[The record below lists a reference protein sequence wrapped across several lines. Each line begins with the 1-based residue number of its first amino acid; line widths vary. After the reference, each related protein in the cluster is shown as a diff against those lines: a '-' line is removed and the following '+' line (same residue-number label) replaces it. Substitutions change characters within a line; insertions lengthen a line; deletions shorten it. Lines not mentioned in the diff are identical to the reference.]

1 MKRVVIFFLLTIACL
16 AHAQE
21 LPTIPANGFAFSL
34 GTKFTIKL
42 IPTDPDHY
50 DYSVLTFETFHEI
63 IDTNEKEK
71 LFEEK
76 GEDNTVVCYF
86 CVGTHGET
94 EEEKNNNMRVLLI
107 MKSFSK
113 ETLSYTSDI
122 QTEEEGEYEGT
133 SNVGI
138 FPGAIMMEI
147 WPYMIYSIGLRDFRK
162 YGSDPISE

>member
-1 MKRVVIFFLLTIACL
+1 MKRVVIFFLLTIACF

-50 DYSVLTFETFHEI
+50 DYSVLTFETLHEI

-71 LFEEK
+71 LFELK
-76 GEDNTVVCYF
+76 GEDNIIVCYF

-113 ETLSYTSDI
+113 EALSYTSDI
-122 QTEEEGEYEGT
+122 QIEEDGEYEET
-133 SNVGI
+133 SNMGT
-138 FPGAIMMEI
+138 FPGAIMTEM

-162 YGSDPISE
+162 YGADPISE

>member
-1 MKRVVIFFLLTIACL
+1 MKRFFTIIFLAIACF
-16 AHAQE
+16 AQAQE

-63 IDTNEKEK
+63 INTNEKEK

-94 EEEKNNNMRVLLI
+94 EEERDKNMRVLLI

-122 QTEEEGEYEGT
+122 QTEEEGEYEET
-133 SNVGI
+133 SNMGT
-138 FPGAIMMEI
+138 FPGAIMMEM

-162 YGSDPISE
+162 YGTDPTSE

>member
-63 IDTNEKEK
+63 IDTIEKEK

-86 CVGTHGET
+86 CVGTYGET
-94 EEEKNNNMRVLLI
+94 EEERENNMRILLI

-113 ETLSYTSDI
+113 EALSYTSDI
-122 QTEEEGEYEGT
+122 QTEEEGEYEET
-133 SNVGI
+133 SNMGA

-162 YGSDPISE
+162 YGSDPTSE